1 MIRLSCL
8 LFILFSSVMAQAAV
22 SPAELGIAKVKLG
35 QWQATHASG
44 IELDG
49 LSVLASL
56 EVAQNKVEV
65 PNFMANRLQTLVP
78 LAPTLK
84 KEFRL
89 VLVATENP
97 ALRASFPL
105 EARIANVN
113 GVNRLT
119 YASPENSQTDFHF
132 VILAQND
139 GGLLVS
145 YTRHNG
151 PTLEQ
156 GQFTLSPMAQILQE

>member
-1 MIRLSCL
+1 
-8 LFILFSSVMAQAAV
+8 MAQAEV
-22 SPAELGIAKVKLG
+22 TPVELGIAKVKLG
-35 QWQATHASG
+35 QWQATHANG

-65 PNFMANRLQTLVP
+65 PTFMANRLQTLVP
-78 LAPTLK
+78 LTPTLK

-97 ALRASFPL
+97 SLRASYDL

-113 GVNRLT
+113 GVSRFT
-119 YASPENSQTDFHF
+119 YVSPENSQADFRF
-132 VILAQND
+132 VILAQDD
-139 GGLLVS
+139 GSLLVS
-145 YTRHNG
+145 YTRHSG
-151 PTLEQ
+151 LTLEQ
-156 GQFTLSPMAQILQE
+156 GQFTLAPMAQILQK